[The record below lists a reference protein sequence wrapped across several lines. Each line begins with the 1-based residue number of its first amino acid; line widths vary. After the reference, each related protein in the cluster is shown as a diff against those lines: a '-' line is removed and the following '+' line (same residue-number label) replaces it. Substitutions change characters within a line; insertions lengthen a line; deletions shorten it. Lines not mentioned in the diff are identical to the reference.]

1 MNPALK
7 GGALLLITA
16 ILWGGMFPVAKDALL
31 VMDAFWLNT
40 IRYGATAAAFLAI
53 LALVEGPQALRFDGR
68 LVPAFVLGTIGFGGF
83 SLLTYVGLAYTQAA
97 HGAIIMALQ
106 PMIAALIR
114 WIWKSHRPPAIT
126 LACIVTA
133 FVGVFLVVTKGSV
146 DEFVSGTGWGDSLI
160 VLGAVSWVVYTL
172 AAESFP
178 GWSPLRYT
186 TLTCLTG
193 ELAIVAI
200 TLALTA
206 FGLVSAPSWPQT
218 VEIAPQ
224 MGYLIVFASIV
235 SVLAWN
241 AGIRS
246 LGPLSGMLFINLV
259 PIAAFLIGVYQ
270 GQHFA
275 AAELIGAALVMSAL
289 IVNNL
294 SLKARS
300 MKRSEIS
307 LPAVPAEELVPAI
320 GERFKLGDPS
330 TTQ

>member
-1 MNPALK
+1 MLDRWPRWRWTEKSINRELK
-7 GGALLLITA
+7 GGALLLMTA

-40 IRYGATAAAFLAI
+40 IRYGATAAAFLLI
-53 LALVEGPQALRFDGR
+53 LVLAEGPQALRFDGKR
-68 LVPAFVLGTIGFGGF
+68 VAAFVLGAVGFAGF
-83 SLLTYVGLAYTQAA
+83 SLLTYVGLTYTQAA

-114 WIWKSHRPPAIT
+114 WFWKSHRPPAIT

-133 FVGVFLVVTKGSV
+133 FVGVSLVVTKGRL
-146 DEFVSGTGWGDSLI
+146 DGFASGAGWGDLMI
-160 VLGAVSWVVYTL
+160 VLGAVSWVIYTL
-172 AAESFP
+172 AAENFP

-193 ELAIVAI
+193 EVAIVAI
-200 TLALTA
+200 TLVVTALGISTI
-206 FGLVSAPSWPQT
+206 PSWPQT
-218 VEIAPQ
+218 YKIAPQ

-259 PIAAFLIGVYQ
+259 PITAFLIGVYQ
-270 GQHFA
+270 GHHFA
-275 AAELIGAALVMSAL
+275 TAELIGAALVMSAL
-289 IVNNL
+289 VVNNL

-300 MKRSEIS
+300 MARSGNS
-307 LPAVPAEELVPAI
+307 FDLL
-320 GERFKLGDPS
+320 ER
-330 TTQ
+330 TQPT